1 MPNIPGQVSFQISVQ
16 DLLIWIIV
24 GLIAGFIA
32 GRAILGPGI
41 GLLGALVIGIVGA
54 IIGNFLAG
62 YFGVQVSVA
71 GNHVLSEIVIA
82 LFGALVL
89 LIILRLLGL
98 GRRRAVF

>member
-1 MPNIPGQVSFQISVQ
+1 MPSLPGQISFQISVQ

-24 GLIAGFIA
+24 GLVAGFIA
-32 GRAILGPGI
+32 GRAILGPGV
-41 GLLGALVIGIVGA
+41 GVVAALVIGILGA

-71 GNHVLSEIVIA
+71 DNHILSEIVIA

-89 LIILRLLGL
+89 LVILRLFGL
-98 GRRRAVF
+98 GRRRAVL